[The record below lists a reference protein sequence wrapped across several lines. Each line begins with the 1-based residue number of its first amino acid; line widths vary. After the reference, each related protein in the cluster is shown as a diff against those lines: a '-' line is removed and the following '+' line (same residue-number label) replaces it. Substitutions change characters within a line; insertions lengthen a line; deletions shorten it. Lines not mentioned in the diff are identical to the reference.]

1 MISKL
6 ITGLTSLYQSI
17 RLNIGGWVVYQAA
30 MEGVNVTTIAGTFAQ
45 LSMLG
50 KIKAV
55 TLAIKEQAAAFLA
68 TPIGKITLIVA
79 AVAGIAAVVTSAT
92 DAWQKQ
98 VEAAREA
105 IKVNEENIAN
115 YQNEI
120 DSLEALQEKLQNAK
134 GDKEALA
141 AIQEELNEAIGA
153 TPNLINGEAS
163 AYEAATQKIKDQIA
177 ATKEL
182 LETQRQELVNNN
194 SAIFDNNGVQR
205 SLLGAD
211 WLKAD
216 VSGKVMRELINE
228 YYKKYNEFIS
238 RGMSEEQ
245 AKQMASMEMKVQNT
259 GALTYEITEKEWEDY
274 WNNQVSTAYKVFES
288 TISSYNGFGG
298 SEFIKQIID
307 DSVRRGH
314 TLEEINSIIS
324 EISSSPFQSVLNDYY
339 ESLADP
345 NADSQ
350 AVYNDLISKIN
361 ELKTKYPE
369 LADTFDLYSKHIA
382 DKLDNVAEAAE
393 DAETSFKS
401 IAKTLSDGLDK
412 LSNKKDILSE
422 VKEELDSF
430 GAISADNIS
439 KILEQFSDD
448 DGVQQAVAYYLSGIG
463 TAQQVYDAMAKG
475 YQNDLKLQAKKLSVQ
490 MQNDENYY
498 KSLAKLHGDFTEF
511 EIGNQK
517 INISNC
523 KNLADAK
530 LKIENT
536 LIGTFKKNWGK
547 YYSWANSLSAANID
561 TQIKTLEETIKKIP
575 KNAGRPEVK
584 AELTARLG
592 DLISIKKAMSSA
604 FEDLDELI
612 LKDFNTTGFNASL
625 STDFDKTAE
634 EKRKEE
640 IEKHKEAAEAEIA
653 KLKYKLETNQI
664 TEEKYL
670 KELDSAYKRYY
681 NKTADYLEDY
691 AKYSQEVYDGFKDMY
706 KEDLEAQKEA
716 WEEKK
721 DAVSEYY
728 DNLREQI
735 EDAHDEE
742 DYEKEQSEKR
752 KEIFDLDMKI
762 AELMRDGGEK
772 AKARIAELE
781 EERLKAEE
789 ELLDFET
796 DKAREDELS
805 RLEKEQKA
813 EEDKIQAEI
822 DKIDADLKRIDDDI
836 VGGIYDVR
844 KTIVDYAAK
853 QGVTLDFAY
862 ASGTRSSVGGFG
874 RINEK
879 GIEMISAPDGNGN
892 YIPMLPNSYVF
903 SAKATEFLW
912 KLATEHSLPQ
922 AMYNSIAKSIKTQS
936 STPSVNI
943 AQPITIT
950 IGDVIIKGNADKQ
963 TVADIKKQ
971 QENTV
976 RMVLQKIK
984 ELQK

>member
-1 MISKL
+1 MYDVAWAE
-6 ITGLTSLYQSI
+6 LT
-17 RLNIGGWVVYQAA
+17 IGMKADVAKA
-30 MEGVNVTTIAGTFAQ
+30 KILEM
-45 LSMLG
+45 G
-50 KIKAV
+50 K
-55 TLAIKEQAAAFLA
+55 AFLA

-98 VEAAREA
+98 VEAAQEA

-141 AIQEELNEAIGA
+141 TIQEELNEAIGA
-153 TPNLINGEAS
+153 TPGLINGEAS

-182 LETQRQELVNNN
+182 LETQRQELVDNN

-245 AKQMASMEMKVQNT
+245 AKQMASMEMKAQNT

-274 WNNQVSTAYKVFES
+274 WNSQVSTAYKVFES

-307 DSVRRGH
+307 DSVRRGR
-314 TLEEINSIIS
+314 TLEEINSIIG
-324 EISSSPFQSVLNDYY
+324 EISNSPFQSLLNDYY
-339 ESLADP
+339 ESLSDP

-350 AVYNDLISKIN
+350 AVYDDLISKIN
-361 ELKTKYPE
+361 ELKAKYPE

-382 DKLDNVAEAAE
+382 DKLDNVADAAKG
-393 DAETSFKS
+393 ATSNIQTFSDVFKS
-401 IAKTLSDGLDK
+401 I
-412 LSNKKDILSE
+412 
-422 VKEELDSF
+422 KE
-430 GAISADNIS
+430 
-439 KILEQFSDD
+439 
-448 DGVQQAVAYYLSGIG
+448 G
-463 TAQQVYDAMAKG
+463 TDV
-475 YQNDLKLQAKKLSVQ
+475 
-490 MQNDENYY
+490 
-498 KSLAKLHGDFTEF
+498 
-511 EIGNQK
+511 
-517 INISNC
+517 
-523 KNLADAK
+523 LADAYSDIEDGGEISLEHLMALLDK
-530 LKIENT
+530 YPDLVEYVNLENGQHNITIGILKAKFE
-536 LIGTFKKNWGK
+536 
-547 YYSWANSLSAANID
+547 
-561 TQIKTLEETIKKIP
+561 
-575 KNAGRPEVK
+575 
-584 AELTARLG
+584 AE
-592 DLISIKKAMSSA
+592 KKAQLAKITASKSA
-604 FEDLDELI
+604 V
-612 LKDFNTTGFNASL
+612 N
-625 STDFDKTAE
+625 
-634 EKRKEE
+634 
-640 IEKHKEAAEAEIA
+640 AEIA
-653 KLKYKLETNQI
+653 EQKAILDTIATKKEKAKQDMAETMVSIGQFKTVGAALNAINARPGYYLRGFDWDVSDAKVAIADAEKQLKNLSAQEALIKNMSWEDITSGSGSSKTAKTEAEKYFDKQKYLLETNQI
-664 TEEKYL
+664 TQEEYL
-670 KELDSAYKRYY
+670 KRINQKYQQFY

-752 KEIFDLDMKI
+752 KEIFDLDMQI
-762 AELMRDGGEK
+762 AELMRDGSEK

-805 RLEKEQKA
+805 RLEKEQEA
-813 EEDKIQAEI
+813 EEKKIQ
-822 DKIDADLKRIDDDI
+822 DKID
-836 VGGIYDVR
+836 GIQKKLDKLDEDTISVR
-844 KTIVDYAAK
+844 NAIIAYAK
-853 QGVTLDFAY
+853 EKGVTLNFAY

-950 IGDVIIKGNADKQ
+950 MGDVIIKGNADKQ

>member
-1 MISKL
+1 MYDVAWAE
-6 ITGLTSLYQSI
+6 LT
-17 RLNIGGWVVYQAA
+17 IGMKADVAKA
-30 MEGVNVTTIAGTFAQ
+30 KILEM
-45 LSMLG
+45 G
-50 KIKAV
+50 K
-55 TLAIKEQAAAFLA
+55 AFLA

-98 VEAAREA
+98 VEAAQEA

-120 DSLEALQEKLQNAK
+120 DSLEALQEKLQNTK

-141 AIQEELNEAIGA
+141 AIQEELNEAIGV
-153 TPNLINGEAS
+153 TPGLINGEAS

-182 LETQRQELVNNN
+182 LETQRQELVDNN

-259 GALTYEITEKEWEDY
+259 GTLTYEITEKEWEDY
-274 WNNQVSTAYKVFES
+274 WNSQVSTAYKVFES

-307 DSVRRGH
+307 DSVRRGR

-324 EISSSPFQSVLNDYY
+324 EISGAPFQSLLNDYY

-350 AVYNDLISKIN
+350 AVYDDLISKIN

-382 DKLDNVAEAAE
+382 DKLNNISEAAT

-439 KILEQFSDD
+439 KILEQFSDND
-448 DGVQQAVAYYLSGIG
+448 DVQKAVAYYLSGIG
-463 TAQQVYDAMAKG
+463 TAQQLYDVMAKG
-475 YQNDLKLQAKKLSVQ
+475 YQNDLKLQAQELASK
-490 MQNDENYY
+490 MQNDEKYYEAIGGLNESFTNWLSSNYNVDLKNCTTLAKTKLEVENSLINTFKNNWSKYY
-498 KSLAKLHGDFTEF
+498 KWANNISSANINSEIARIEKLFPKGYTNPLLSDKGRANIVKNDPVAKLFGADYYQRLYTAWSQLKD
-511 EIGNQK
+511 IANGN
-517 INISNC
+517 
-523 KNLADAK
+523 
-530 LKIENT
+530 
-536 LIGTFKKNWGK
+536 
-547 YYSWANSLSAANID
+547 NSA
-561 TQIKTLEETIKKIP
+561 TKELEK
-575 KNAGRPEVK
+575 
-584 AELTARLG
+584 
-592 DLISIKKAMSSA
+592 LISKN
-604 FEDLDELI
+604 FD
-612 LKDFNTTGFNASL
+612 TTGFKTSL
-625 STDFDKTAE
+625 STKFDKDSGKT
-634 EKRKEE
+634 
-640 IEKHKEAAEAEIA
+640 EAE
-653 KLKYKLETNQI
+653 KYFDKQKYLLETNQI
-664 TEEKYL
+664 TQEEYL
-670 KELDSAYKRYY
+670 KRINQKYKEFYK
-681 NKTADYLEDY
+681 NQGDDLEDY

-735 EDAHDEE
+735 ENAHDKE

-752 KEIFDLDMKI
+752 KEIFDLDMQI
-762 AELMRDGGEK
+762 AELMRDGSEK

-805 RLEKEQKA
+805 RLEKEQEA
-813 EEDKIQAEI
+813 EEKKIQDQIDTI
-822 DKIDADLKRIDDDI
+822 DKELETIDEDI
-836 VGGIYDVR
+836 VSVR
-844 KTIVDYAAK
+844 NAIINYATK
-853 QGVTLDFAY
+853 KGVTLDFAY
-862 ASGTRSSVGGFG
+862 ASGTRFSVGGFG

-892 YIPMLPNSYVF
+892 YIPMLPSSYVF

-936 STPSVNI
+936 NTPSVNI

-950 IGDVIIKGNADKQ
+950 MGDVIIKGNADKQ